1 MIIIKIWIIFQASP
15 DFNNDDPIYILDK
28 LDIPNQ
34 HLIYFVKMNTNDFS
48 DIIDVKFHLQMK
60 YKLSDCN
67 LSGDV
72 IKIKTNIIIECWA
85 ILEKK
90 WWSYAYWF
98 ILKRFHQLTHSW
110 ARLVSRPYFKC
121 GGDRKS
127 QWFDSTWD
135 AWNNDCI

>member
-60 YKLSDCN
+60 YKLNDCN
-67 LSGDV
+67 LSGDA
-72 IKIKTNIIIECWA
+72 IKIKTNIIIEC
-85 ILEKK
+85 
-90 WWSYAYWF
+90 
-98 ILKRFHQLTHSW
+98 
-110 ARLVSRPYFKC
+110 
-121 GGDRKS
+121 
-127 QWFDSTWD
+127 
-135 AWNNDCI
+135 